1 MYNVRFVD
9 TAHGEMEENF
19 DSYDAAMEY
28 WNDYADTE
36 TCVAG
41 QLIDLENGEI
51 IWQFDDREA
60 E

>member
-9 TAHGEMEENF
+9 TIHGENEENF
-19 DSYDAAMEY
+19 DTYDAAIEY

-36 TCVAG
+36 SCVAG
-41 QLIDLENGEI
+41 WLTDLNNGEI

>member
-1 MYNVRFVD
+1 MYNVRFYDSEIGNVEEDFD
-9 TAHGEMEENF
+9 TYE
-19 DSYDAAMEY
+19 AAMEY

-41 QLIDLENGEI
+41 RLIDLDNGEI

>member
-9 TAHGEMEENF
+9 TAHGEIEENF

-41 QLIDLENGEI
+41 RLIDLNNGEI

>member
-9 TAHGEMEENF
+9 TIHGEMEESF

-28 WNDYADTE
+28 WNSYADTE
-36 TCVAG
+36 SCVAG
-41 QLIDLENGEI
+41 ALTDLDNSEI

>member
-9 TAHGEMEENF
+9 TVHGENEENF
-19 DSYDAAMEY
+19 DTYEAAMEY
-28 WNDYADTE
+28 WNDYADAE

-41 QLIDLENGEI
+41 WMTDLNNGEV

>member
-9 TAHGEMEENF
+9 TVHGENEENF
-19 DSYDAAMEY
+19 DTYEAAMEY
-28 WNDYADTE
+28 WNDYADAE

-41 QLIDLENGEI
+41 WMTDLNNGEI